1 MSDSIKPPETLE
13 ESLIL
18 QSHFIGIPKITKRN
32 YKEFYRRGKVLQI
45 LGVGFLENGR
55 MPTLVEIE
63 NHIDQIETP
72 AIKLDRKQFRNVVDR
87 LINDLTN
94 ILMENETSVNV
105 ESTVLHDV

>member
-32 YKEFYRRGKVLQI
+32 YKEFYRRGKILQI
-45 LGVGFLENGR
+45 LGVGFMENGR
-55 MPTLVEIE
+55 MPMLVEIE
-63 NHIDQIETP
+63 NHIDLIETP
-72 AIKLDRKQFRNVVDR
+72 AVKLDRKQFERILLR

-94 ILMENETSVNV
+94 NLVEIESSISV